1 MASDFR
7 KWLLEKLSGGSQR
20 VSSAEVFS
28 DSFFDLSSEV
38 YVRELAFWQAVNLI
52 ASALSKCE
60 FRTYEDGKEIKKA
73 EYFRWNYAPNKNQ
86 SSSVF
91 LHKLIAK
98 LYSENEVLVVD
109 TRNGQLLVADS
120 YAHHEYALVDDVFT
134 QVTVGEYR
142 FDKSF
147 RQKDV
152 MYLRLHERQMR
163 PLVNGLFE
171 AYQKLI
177 AYGMKAYRQS
187 RGTKGVLTIDTMA
200 SGNKQT
206 LAAYEEIRNNGFKK
220 FAEAEN
226 AVMPL
231 WKGMSYEELGSKTY
245 ANDSTRDIRSMIDDV
260 AVFTARA
267 FGIPPALMSGEV
279 QGVSDALDQFLT
291 FCIDPLAD
299 LLTEEINRKIY
310 GERVLSGSFIRIDT
324 SSIQHVDLLRVAE
337 SVDKLISSGAFS
349 INDVRRLAGE
359 PPIDEDWAN
368 QHFITKNYSDIEA
381 PIQTSK
387 GGE

>member
-1 MASDFR
+1 MALNFR
-7 KWLLEKLSGGSQR
+7 KWLLEKLSDGSQR
-20 VSSAEVFS
+20 VSSAEIS
-28 DSFFDLSSEV
+28 GDSFFDLSSEI

-152 MYLRLHERQMR
+152 MYLRLHERKMR

-206 LAAYEEIRNNGFKK
+206 LAAYDEIRNNGFKK

-310 GERVLSGSFIRIDT
+310 GERVLNGSFIRIDT

-387 GGE
+387 GG